1 MNNEKVVLGVDVARE
16 NKDYT
21 VFIQARRTGRTLT
34 FKRLI
39 DQKLKDYEKQ
49 INIS

>member
-1 MNNEKVVLGVDVARE
+1 MSNQKVILGIDPAKR
-16 NKDYT
+16 DTDHT
-21 VFIQARRTGRTLT
+21 VFIQARRTGKTLT